1 MRQTSDSI
9 RAVIDNNNFY
19 TLNSILTLRL
29 SEECPYSCLFILG
42 VLNSKI
48 TNYVYQS
55 ISQEKGRAFA
65 EVKPINVRKL
75 FIPKADSA
83 LQQKIENVV
92 KQIMDHSIEKESGMA
107 MVDDLLFEYYD
118 IQPSDIQ

>member
-1 MRQTSDSI
+1 M
-9 RAVIDNNNFY
+9 
-19 TLNSILTLRL
+19 
-29 SEECPYSCLFILG
+29 
-42 VLNSKI
+42 
-48 TNYVYQS
+48 YQS